1 MIGDTVIRSSSE
13 ILSAIEVEAVNL
25 IRRSRARSSE
35 LANRDAQ
42 MRADTVYNI
51 LVSYNGNVNLRL
63 SVIASAMACT
73 MRTLERE
80 FLARFSETMHSFQE
94 RTRLAHAEALLTHH
108 PHLKL
113 MTIAAELGYKRE
125 SELHRFFR
133 RQKGISPRAFSKTR
147 IGTRE

>member
-80 FLARFSETMHSFQE
+80 FLARLISCTLLGDHAFLP
-94 RTRLAHAEALLTHH
+94 RTD
-108 PHLKL
+108 
-113 MTIAAELGYKRE
+113 
-125 SELHRFFR
+125 
-133 RQKGISPRAFSKTR
+133 SPRPC
-147 IGTRE
+147 